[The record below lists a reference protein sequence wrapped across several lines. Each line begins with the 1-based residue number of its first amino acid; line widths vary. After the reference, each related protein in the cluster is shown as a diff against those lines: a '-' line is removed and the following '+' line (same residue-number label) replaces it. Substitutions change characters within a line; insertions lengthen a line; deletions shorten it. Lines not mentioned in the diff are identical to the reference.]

1 MNQPPWK
8 IEGKRRQ
15 RLVKKLFAVHLKG
28 GACAMCGDRQLENLE
43 FHHPGNDRAY
53 EAGLTT
59 LSFKQI
65 LEEMWKV
72 LLVCSKCHAILDQN
86 RYPGQDEDQVTTP
99 SETRHSESPGEYE
112 NLQPE

>member
-43 FHHPGNDRAY
+43 FHHR
-53 EAGLTT
+53 ETIETT
-59 LSFKQI
+59 RQ
-65 LEEMWKV
+65 
-72 LLVCSKCHAILDQN
+72 
-86 RYPGQDEDQVTTP
+86 G
-99 SETRHSESPGEYE
+99 
-112 NLQPE
+112 

>member
-65 LEEMWKV
+65 FEEMSKV
-72 LLVCSKCHAILDQN
+72 LLLCSRCHAVLDQY
-86 RYPGQDEDQVTTP
+86 RGPARDDQP
-99 SETRHSESPGEYE
+99 DDHEALPDQIHP
-112 NLQPE
+112 